1 MKDSSLNVFGGPLMV
16 CGTNPLTGAF
26 RNGCCD
32 TGQLDSGTHT
42 VCAIVTDAF
51 LSFSKSKGNDLTRP
65 YTLYN
70 FPGLVAGD
78 RWCLCVLRWLEAF
91 RAGVAP
97 KIILDACHQKTLDY
111 VSLDTLKK
119 YAIDPV

>member
-42 VCAIVTDAF
+42 VCAIVTNDF
-51 LSFSKSKGNDLTRP
+51 LSFSKDKGNDLTRP
-65 YTLYN
+65 YPLYN

-97 KIILDACHQKTLDY
+97 EIILDACHQKTLDY

>member
-42 VCAIVTDAF
+42 VCAIVTNDF
-51 LSFSKSKGNDLTRP
+51 LSFSKDKGNDLTRP
-65 YTLYN
+65 YPLYN

>member
-1 MKDSSLNVFGGPLMV
+1 MKDASHNVFGGPLMV
-16 CGTNPLTGAF
+16 CGKNPLTGAF

-32 TGQLDSGTHT
+32 TGQLDTGTHT
-42 VCAIVTDAF
+42 VCAVVTDAF
-51 LSFSKSKGNDLTRP
+51 LSFSKRKGNDLTRP
-65 YTLYN
+65 YPLYN

-97 KIILDACHQKTLDY
+97 EIILDACHQKTLDY

-119 YAIDPV
+119 YAIDPL

>member
-1 MKDSSLNVFGGPLMV
+1 MKDASLNIFGTSLIV
-16 CGTNPLTGAF
+16 CGTNPLTGTF

-32 TGQLDSGTHT
+32 TGQLDTGTHT
-42 VCAIVTDAF
+42 VCAIVTDTF
-51 LSFSKSKGNDLTRP
+51 LSFSKRKGNDLTRP
-65 YTLYN
+65 YPQYN

-78 RWCLCVLRWLEAF
+78 RWCLCILRWLEAY

-119 YAIDPV
+119 FAVDHL

>member
-1 MKDSSLNVFGGPLMV
+1 MKDASLNVFGAPLTV
-16 CGTNPLTGAF
+16 CSTSPLTGVF

-42 VCAIVTDAF
+42 VCAVVTDAF
-51 LSFSKSKGNDLTRP
+51 LSFSKRKGNDLTLP
-65 YTLYN
+65 NTLYN

-78 RWCLCVLRWLEAF
+78 RWCLCVLRWLEAI

-97 KIILDACHQKTLDY
+97 DIILDACHQKTLDY
-111 VSLDTLKK
+111 VSLSTLKK
-119 YAIDPV
+119 YAVDPK